1 MMALLLAHMGT
12 PFLAALVVLGMV
24 IIAKNGVP
32 DWTEAND
39 ASLDLTILSIGAT
52 GPLLLEPKLRRIFN
66 PDMAVFGILLV
77 LVNLLIACVL
87 VGRKKWKTDHGLTFG
102 NVWPDLLLG
111 MFSVAMTTGAFYFAY
126 NSSTAGG
133 NIHA

>member
-1 MMALLLAHMGT
+1 MVVLLLAHMGT

-24 IIAKNGVP
+24 VIAKNGPP

-52 GPLLLEPKLRRIFN
+52 GPLLLEAQLREVFSPR
-66 PDMAVFGILLV
+66 MAVYGILLV

-87 VGRKKWKTDHGLTFG
+87 VGRKKWKADHTLRFG
-102 NVWPDLLLG
+102 NVWPDFLLG
-111 MFSVAMTTGAFYFAY
+111 MLSVGMTTGAFYIAY
-126 NSSTAGG
+126 HSSTVGG
-133 NIHA
+133 VHA